1 MKRRKA
7 IQSIVIA
14 SAATVFFTGCG
25 DKNVVDQLTAGKIR
39 LDQKHMEY
47 LGIISETFLPIKGV
61 SEKIGNPV
69 DFILTM
75 VNDCRSPKEKMDFA
89 HGFEQYKLLMKESK
103 LRINKSEP
111 LNVIKTVEEV
121 LNIEE
126 PQKEML
132 YFIESVKDLSIQNLK
147 SSEYYL
153 SEYLEYQLIP
163 SEYIP
168 CLDA

>member
-14 SAATVFFTGCG
+14 SAATVFFSGCG
-25 DKNVVDQLTAGKIR
+25 DKNVVDLVIGGKLR
-39 LDQKHMEY
+39 LDEKHKEY
-47 LGIISETFLPIKGV
+47 VGVISETFLPLKGV

-75 VNDCRSPKEKMDFA
+75 VNDCRSSAQKMDFA
-89 HGFEQYKLLMKESK
+89 MGFEQYKLLMKESK
-103 LRINKSEP
+103 LRISKSEP

-121 LNIEE
+121 LNLEE

-153 SEYLEYQLIP
+153 SEFLEYQLIP

-168 CLDA
+168 CLDV